1 MSEEISVGKEI
12 LSYCNKCKATLAHI
26 IVTMKGKGAGKC
38 TCKTCNAT
46 HAFKD
51 PAKANATKKSAPR
64 KKKKRVDERPM
75 CEIWKE
81 AIGAATV
88 AAQAYSPKTNFAKGD
103 LIDHPTF
110 GQGVIER
117 IFDGSKIEVM
127 FENEIKTLV
136 HNR

>member
-1 MSEEISVGKEI
+1 MAEEISVGKEI

-38 TCKTCNAT
+38 TCKTCDAT

-64 KKKKRVDERPM
+64 KKKKKVDERPLA
-75 CEIWKE
+75 EIWAD
-81 AIGAATV
+81 AIKSATV
-88 AAQAYSPKTNFAKGD
+88 AAQAYSTKTNFNKGD

-110 GQGVIER
+110 GQGFVER
-117 IFDGSKIEVM
+117 TFDGSKIEVI
-127 FENEIKTLV
+127 FEMEIKTLV
-136 HNR
+136 HNK